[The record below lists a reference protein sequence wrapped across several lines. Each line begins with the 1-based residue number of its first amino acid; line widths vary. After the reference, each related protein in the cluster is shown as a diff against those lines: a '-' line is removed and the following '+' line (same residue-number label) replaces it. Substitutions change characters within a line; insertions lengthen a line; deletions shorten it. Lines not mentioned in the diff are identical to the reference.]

1 MKKERKVEVKESAD
15 YDNYLGEVKDD
26 SSLPTSLGSFM
37 EDGEDGIN
45 EEADIEQWRKHWKN
59 MPAFTQEE
67 KKAYKQVIM
76 SFRTKED
83 YEDFQKK
90 IGQRLTE
97 KTKSTWH
104 PLLDVTANSLLRWM
118 DEEND

>member
-1 MKKERKVEVKESAD
+1 MVKKLKIEVEESAD
-15 YDNYLGEVKDD
+15 YDNYLGEVSDE
-26 SSLPTSLGSFM
+26 SLPTSLGSFM

-83 YEDFQKK
+83 YEDFQEK
-90 IGQRLTE
+90 IDQRLTE
-97 KTKSTWH
+97 KTKSAWH
-104 PLLDVTANSLLRWM
+104 PHLDVTANSLLRWM
-118 DEEND
+118 EEEND

>member
-1 MKKERKVEVKESAD
+1 
-15 YDNYLGEVKDD
+15 
-26 SSLPTSLGSFM
+26 
-37 EDGEDGIN
+37 
-45 EEADIEQWRKHWKN
+45 
-59 MPAFTQEE
+59 
-67 KKAYKQVIM
+67 M